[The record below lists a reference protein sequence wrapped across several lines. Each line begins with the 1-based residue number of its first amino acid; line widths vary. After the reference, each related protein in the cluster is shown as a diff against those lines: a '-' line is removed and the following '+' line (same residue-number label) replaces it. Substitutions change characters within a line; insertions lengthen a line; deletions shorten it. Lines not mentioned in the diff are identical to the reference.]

1 MLSALRWLGLEV
13 KYLDDAREF
22 YGTALDLDL
31 LADGDDELVY
41 AAGDQQLRLR
51 RPSTV
56 PRGGLHTHYALSTPD
71 DRYGEWWD
79 RLSRDFDL
87 TEHQFGD
94 SRSLYVYDPDG
105 NCVEIGQAGGEG
117 GDVTHV
123 FEVVL
128 EVEDLG
134 AAESFYA
141 DLGFEPVDRGDDRR
155 RVRMAGPIAL
165 ELWEPQLGIAD
176 ARGGVHVD
184 VGFAGDAPAAIDAVG
199 DRALDV
205 VDSEG
210 GVRIR
215 DPDGHWL
222 TVR

>member
-1 MLSALRWLGLEV
+1 
-13 KYLDDAREF
+13 
-22 YGTALDLDL
+22 
-31 LADGDDELVY
+31 DELVY

-56 PRGGLHTHYALSTPD
+56 PRGGLHTHFALSTPD
-71 DRYGEWWD
+71 DRYGAWWD
-79 RLSRDFDL
+79 RLSEDFDL
-87 TEHQFGD
+87 VEHRFGD
-94 SRSLYVYDPDG
+94 SRSLYLYDPDG
-105 NCVEIGQAGGEG
+105 NCLEIGQAGGEG
-117 GDVTHV
+117 AELTRI

-128 EVEDLG
+128 EVEDLEV
-134 AAESFYA
+134 AEAFYA
-141 DLGFEPVDRGDDRR
+141 DLGFDPVDRGDGRR
-155 RVRMAGPIAL
+155 RVRLAGPMAL

-184 VGFAGDAPAAIDAVG
+184 LGFAGDARAAVEAVG
-199 DRALDV
+199 DRAPDV
-205 VDSEG
+205 VDREE